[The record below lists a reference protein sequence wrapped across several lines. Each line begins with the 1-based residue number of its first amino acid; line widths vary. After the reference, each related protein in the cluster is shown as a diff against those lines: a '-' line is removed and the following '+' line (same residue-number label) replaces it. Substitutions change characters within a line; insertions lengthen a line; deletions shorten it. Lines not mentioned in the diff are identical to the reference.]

1 MDARR
6 EIDRLYDL
14 EYGRIDAIVRFV
26 ATGLAAV
33 MLYSYG
39 GDTDNSTTEALIW
52 IGGYVAA
59 HVLHFSFLRNRRRA
73 TARPRD
79 VHIAAVL
86 FSFVLLSFL
95 WLPSLL
101 LTRSDPAMTIAGA
114 SGFGALLV
122 FLIHRS
128 DTTRFAM
135 ATEIGV
141 VAIAAGWI
149 VVETTQHVP
158 SHGARLGVAVSAT
171 MLVAY
176 FALTLLTNRRLRLE
190 SEAASHRSV
199 QAQKMEAIGQLAGGV
214 AHDFNNILTA
224 VIGNL
229 DLYEVLEAP
238 GERDACIAEARA
250 ASLRAA
256 DLVRQLLS
264 YSRRSPMT
272 IAPCEVGALLEQVR
286 TFTRRLLP
294 APIVL
299 SLEPPREVLTVAVDQ
314 NQLITA
320 LVNLVVNA
328 RDAMP
333 KGGMLT
339 LQAAARR
346 IDAPEPR
353 PDGTSFGPGDFVAIA
368 VTDTGTGIPPEIL
381 RRVTEPFFTTKDVGQ
396 GSGLGLS
403 MVEGFAR
410 QSGGHLRLESSPHG
424 TRATLFLPRI
434 AQPSPP
440 APPPALHLVS

>member
-1 MDARR
+1 MDARK

-14 EYGRIDAIVRFV
+14 EYGRIDAIVRFA

-33 MLYSYG
+33 MLYSYDG
-39 GDTDNSTTEALIW
+39 ASEPLIW
-52 IGGYVAA
+52 VGGICAA
-59 HVLHFSFLRNRRRA
+59 HLLHFSFLRHRRRA
-73 TARPRD
+73 AASERD
-79 VHIAAVL
+79 VQIAAVL
-86 FSFVLLSFL
+86 FSLVVLAFL

-101 LTRSDPAMTIAGA
+101 LTRPDPVMTIAGA

-135 ATEIGV
+135 TFEIGA

-149 VVETTQHVP
+149 VIRTVGQVP
-158 SHGARLGVAVSAT
+158 SPGARVGVAVAAT
-171 MLVAY
+171 TLVAY

-190 SEAASHRSV
+190 SEAASRRSV

-229 DLYEVLEAP
+229 DLYEVLEDA
-238 GERDACIAEARA
+238 GERDACIAEART

-294 APIVL
+294 APIA
-299 SLEPPREVLTVAVDQ
+299 LELVAPDEPLTVAVDQ

-333 KGGMLT
+333 KGGRLT
-339 LQAAARR
+339 LQAQAQR
-346 IDAPEPR
+346 IGAPEPR
-353 PDGTSFGPGDFVAIA
+353 ADGTSFGPGDFVAIK

-381 RRVTEPFFTTKDVGQ
+381 RRVTEPFFTTKEVGQ

-410 QSGGHLRLESSPHG
+410 QSGGHLRLESSSRG
-424 TRATLFLPRI
+424 TCATLFLPRV
-434 AQPSPP
+434 APEAPP
-440 APPPALHLVS
+440 APPPALRLVS